1 MVEMTL
7 HFILFKKA
15 TSLTNLF
22 LMKILHI
29 CKNGSMIIIFL
40 KPRKMLL
47 YDLCFQYHKDE
58 FALKMAQLYLLQKSM

>member
-29 CKNGSMIIIFL
+29 YKNGSMIIIFL

-47 YDLCFQYHKDE
+47 YDLCLQYHKDE